1 MSELRKGYTTGVTAL
16 FAFKSAL
23 NIFLATKTLTFA
35 TSKKM
40 QNDDLDVTKGCKIV
54 VTISDNKDDLP
65 LNPLP
70 HKPYTFNNIKLFA
83 GRGVGVVTK
92 DGLKPPKGFPAINP
106 TPLNAMKK
114 IAKDLKIEKTLFVSI
129 SVKDGEKIAKE
140 TANEKVGVIGGIS
153 ILGTNGFVKPV
164 SNKAYLDSIESELN
178 FIKANGYK
186 EVIFTLGNT
195 SLKEALKVY
204 SKEQVVEIGNFIY
217 DGIKRALEKDLDVK
231 LYIGVAKALK
241 IAQGYKNTHNR
252 FGTIDFMEFGKWIG
266 EDLTGVITIK
276 RVLELYDRV
285 MIVSVIE
292 KRAKKMLFKW
302 FEKEIGIIIC

>member
-1 MSELRKGYTTGVTAL
+1 MSELRKGYTTGITAL

-23 NIFLATKTLTFA
+23 NSFLATKTLTFA

-70 HKPYTFNNIKLFA
+70 HKPYTFSNIKLFA
-83 GRGVGVVTK
+83 GRGVGVITK

-114 IAKDLKIEKTLFVSI
+114 IAKDLKIKETLFVSI
-129 SVKDGEKIAKE
+129 SVKDGEEIAKE
-140 TANEKVGVIGGIS
+140 TTNEKVGVIGGIS

-178 FIKANGYK
+178 FVKANGYK

-217 DGIKRALEKDLDVK
+217 EGIKRALEKDLDVK
-231 LYIGVAKALK
+231 VYIGVAKALK

-252 FGTIDFMEFGKWIG
+252 FGTIDFKEFGKWIG
-266 EDLTGVITIK
+266 EDLAGIATIK

-285 MIVSVIE
+285 MIVNVIE

-302 FEKEIGIIIC
+302 FKKEIEIVC